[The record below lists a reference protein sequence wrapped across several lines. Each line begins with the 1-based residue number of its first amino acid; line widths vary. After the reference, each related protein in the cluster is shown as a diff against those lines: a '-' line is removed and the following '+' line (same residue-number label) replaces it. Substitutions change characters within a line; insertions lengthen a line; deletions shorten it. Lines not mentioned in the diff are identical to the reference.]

1 MRLNLTLKVV
11 FSLFCSMLLTSIIT
25 VAVGIHFMTRPLEE
39 SITNSLERVQ
49 RNMDAVNTAT
59 TQRYRNIGLALA
71 GDSDLHR
78 AMAAGDRAALQSRL
92 AVFARDARLDVL
104 TLTDARGQVLAR
116 GHSEQA
122 DGSEAGQSAVKN
134 ALNGT
139 ETVGLCTL
147 SDAPHLLG
155 AVLPVRSGGN
165 IIGALAL
172 GVSLDNPAHIDWLKR
187 INDLEVTFFEGDTRV
202 MTSIVANGK
211 RAVGTRLNNP
221 AIQDAVLQKGQS
233 VMQENVILGEP
244 FRSIYWPA
252 RNAEGQVIGCGLP
265 ACQSPRWTPCATRAF
280 PSPVW

>member
-11 FSLFCSMLLTSIIT
+11 ISLFCSMLLTSVIT

-71 GDSDLHR
+71 EDSDLHR
-78 AMAAGDRAALQSRL
+78 AMTAGDMAALRSRL
-92 AVFARDARLDVL
+92 VAFARDAHLDVL
-104 TLTDARGQVLAR
+104 TLTDARGQVLVR
-116 GHSEQA
+116 SHSEQA
-122 DGSEAGQSAVKN
+122 GGSEAEQAAVKA
-134 ALNGT
+134 ALSGT

-155 AVLPVRSGGN
+155 AVLPVRSGGSV
-165 IIGALAL
+165 IGALAL

-221 AIQDAVLQKGQS
+221 SIQDAVLQKGQP
-233 VMQENVILGEP
+233 VIQENVILGEP

-252 RNAEGQVIGCGLP
+252 RNAEGQIIGMWFAGVPVTTLD
-265 ACQSPRWTPCATRAF
+265 ALRNEGISAT
-280 PSPVW
+280 